1 MIVKSAKKAIAIE
14 AAEIASL
21 VDRVDEEFENAAK
34 AILACKGKV
43 VVSGMGKS
51 GLIGRKIAAT
61 FASSGTP
68 SFFLHPAEAYHGDL
82 GMIAPEDIAL
92 LLSYSG
98 ETDETLKIVPFL
110 QDQNNAIIA
119 FTGAPRSSLAKAAR
133 FHIDCSVSKE
143 ACPLSLAPT
152 SSTSAALV
160 MGDALAVALMNA
172 RGFSAEHFARFHPGG
187 SLGRKLLAKVKH
199 EMIASEN
206 LPFISPETKAID
218 ALGAISGGRLGI
230 AIVKGDDKT
239 ALGVITDGDIR
250 RAVER
255 SREGFFALNASQMM
269 TRNPKTISPETR
281 LIEAEEIMDKQS
293 VHQLIV
299 IDDQGAILGL
309 LPYRFAIKKR

>member
-1 MIVKSAKKAIAIE
+1 MIVKSAKEAIAIE

-21 VDRVDEEFENAAK
+21 VDRIDAEFEGAAR
-34 AILACKGKV
+34 AILSCRGRTI
-43 VVSGMGKS
+43 VSGMGKS

-61 FASSGTP
+61 LSSTGTP

-82 GMIAPEDIAL
+82 GVVAKEDVAL
-92 LLSYSG
+92 VLSYSG
-98 ETDETLKIVPFL
+98 ETDEALKIIPFL
-110 QDQNNAIIA
+110 QDQGNTIVA
-119 FTGAPRSSLAKAAR
+119 FTGNPQSTLAKAAN

-152 SSTSAALV
+152 SSTTAALV

-218 ALGAISGGRLGI
+218 VLGAISGGRLGI
-230 AIVKGDDKT
+230 AIVKDGDKA

-255 SREGFFALNASQMM
+255 SQEGFFALNASQIM

-281 LIEAEEIMDKQS
+281 LIEAEEIMDKQR